1 MCQEMWH
8 TRVRQPATST
18 STRCCLAGNSMP
30 ARSNH
35 SPRRSALCGF
45 VFLIL
50 YLSDCKCSLG
60 TYMYMS
66 YSEYVH
72 VLVIAEC
79 ISARL
84 ICTVGQARGGML
96 KNIEICVSC
105 KGKGM

>member
-1 MCQEMWH
+1 
-8 TRVRQPATST
+8 
-18 STRCCLAGNSMP
+18 
-30 ARSNH
+30 
-35 SPRRSALCGF
+35 
-45 VFLIL
+45 
-50 YLSDCKCSLG
+50 
-60 TYMYMS
+60 MYMS
-66 YSEYVH
+66 YSEYVR